1 MLTIN
6 IDEENKNISILREK
20 NRLNYFKYYIY
31 NNYESFL
38 INMFHIYILITFEI
52 LFYFYYI
59 VKIERKEIIDVL
71 NSFTNQF
78 KQYILLPPQQKNILI
93 QKSNDICN
101 VINKDYYN
109 RINHELFINSLN
121 IIIIGTTI
129 ILILFGIY
137 LYLFRNIKRT
147 FKLIFSSLFFIAI
160 VGIFEYLFFKNIV
173 LNYHIIDNN
182 EAICYLTKGLI

>member
-20 NRLNYFKYYIY
+20 NRLSYFKYYIY

-137 LYLFRNIKRT
+137 LYLFRNIKKT
-147 FKLIFSSLFFIAI
+147 FKIIFSSLFFIAI